1 MMIFLLK
8 LLKDYLNIYIMFR
21 ICPEWISILTGYPS
35 MYYLWS
41 IYQQR
46 SSPSYEL
53 PKMKRPVALI
63 SPSLLYVDEN
73 DV

>member
-1 MMIFLLK
+1 MF
-8 LLKDYLNIYIMFR
+8 FR

-35 MYYLWS
+35 IYYLWS
-41 IYQQR
+41 IFPPR